1 MPHFLSLATWRRFAY
16 APVWMMFFLGFSAG
30 LPLLLL
36 FSSLSVWLREADIAR
51 STVTFFSW
59 AALGYSFKFVW
70 APLIDRLPLPFFSA
84 WLGQRRAWLLLS
96 QVAVSL
102 AIIGMA
108 LLNPQENLLWLAAAA
123 VLLGFS
129 SATQDIVIDAF
140 RIEIAEE
147 EWQALLSAMYT
158 TGYRLGMIAAGAGV
172 LKLAEFFGSTQGNYF
187 YQAWQWSYLSMA
199 ALMGIGM
206 LTTLLAYEPPR
217 SQARLYT
224 LHGAGTSLR
233 FLLLFLL
240 TVLTFVSMF
249 FVNEPLAHL
258 LKTTLENHGWAK
270 PLAAVLVEFLRLSQA
285 LQVALTVALVS
296 VRLRVVQENILAD
309 TYLSPVRDFFVRYGR
324 QALLILALIALYRIS
339 DIVAGIVGNIFYQD
353 LQFTKGQIA
362 DVSKVLGLVMAIV
375 GSLLGGVLTLRYGI
389 MRILFLGA
397 FLAAASNFLFS
408 LLNHLTVINGYYFP
422 DVTLLAFCISADN
435 LSAGIATAAFI
446 AYLSALTNIR
456 FTAMQYAILSSM
468 MLLLPKILGGYSGSM
483 VDSIGYSNFFVLSAL
498 LGVPVLLLIYLARH
512 SLQQNTRKENH
523 TQAKT

>member
-1 MPHFLSLATWRRFAY
+1 MSHFFRFAYWRRFAY
-16 APVWMMFFLGFSAG
+16 APVWMLFFLGFSAG

-36 FSSLSVWLREADIAR
+36 FSSLSLWLREADVAR

-70 APLIDRLPLPFFSA
+70 APLIDRLPLPFLST

-96 QVAVSL
+96 QLAVSL
-102 AIIGMA
+102 AIVSMA
-108 LLNPQENLLWLAAAA
+108 LLNPTENLVWLAAAA

-147 EWQALLSAMYT
+147 AWQALLSAMYT

-172 LKLAEFFGSTQGNYF
+172 LKLAEFFGSSPGHYV
-187 YQAWQWSYLSMA
+187 YQAWQWSYLIMA

-206 LTTLLAYEPPR
+206 LTTLLASEPPR

-224 LHGAGTSLR
+224 LPGAGSSLR

-240 TVLTFVSMF
+240 TVLAFVSVF
-249 FVNEPLAHL
+249 FVNHALAEV
-258 LKTTLENHGWAK
+258 LKHALFNVGWPK
-270 PLAAVLVEFLRLSQA
+270 PLAAVCVEALRLLQA
-285 LQVALTVALVS
+285 GQIAATVALIS
-296 VRLRVVQENILAD
+296 VRLRIVPATLVFE
-309 TYLSPVRDFFVRYGR
+309 TYLQPVKDFFQRYGR

-339 DIVAGIVGNIFYQD
+339 DIIAGIVGNIFYQD

-362 DVSKVLGLVMAIV
+362 DISKVLGLIMAIV

-389 MRILFLGA
+389 MPMLWLGA
-397 FLAAASNFLFS
+397 FLTASSNLLFS
-408 LLNHLTVINGYYFP
+408 LLNQLTVINGYYFP
-422 DVTLLAFCISADN
+422 DVSLLALTISADN

-468 MLLLPKILGGYSGSM
+468 MLLLPKLLGGYSGSM
-483 VDSIGYSNFFVLSAL
+483 VDSMGYGAFFTLTAAL
-498 LGVPVLLLIYLARH
+498 GTPVLLLIYWARG
-512 SLQQNTRKENH
+512 SLHAASQKNESNN
-523 TQAKT
+523 